1 MTKFELRRLESH
13 DEASLLAEIRRV
25 AALIETPHIPQA
37 EFNRLAKA
45 SSSTIRRRFGTWE
58 KALDRAGLRH
68 RYSGAPVSRKFL
80 SDGRQAFT
88 DEQLIQ
94 ELKDVAPKLGGA
106 PVTMEIY
113 NRHGRAN
120 AETIR
125 RRFGSWWKALEKA
138 GLGISNYGKRYSEGD
153 YFENLLN
160 VWTHYGRQPSYGEMD
175 QPPSRIP
182 SGAYEARWGTWRK
195 ALRAFID
202 RVNADLQEGREPT
215 MPTPLDEPWP
225 HSRTGLSR
233 VPKTVRTH
241 GRRRQTAEADRRAIP
256 LGLRYEVL
264 RRDRFRCSLCGA
276 SPASRLE
283 CDLHVDHV
291 VPFSRGGKTIAANL
305 RTLCSDCDLGKGGRL
320 E

>member
-1 MTKFELRRLESH
+1 MTKFELRRLESY

-25 AALIETPHIPQA
+25 AELIETPHIPQA

-45 SSSTIRRRFGTWE
+45 SSSMIRRRFGTWE
-58 KALDRAGLRH
+58 EALDRAGLPH
-68 RYSGAPVSRKFL
+68 RYSGAPVSKKFL
-80 SDGRQAFT
+80 ADGRHAFT

-94 ELKDVAPKLGGA
+94 DLKDVALNIGDTPI
-106 PVTMEIY
+106 TMEIY

-138 GLGISNYGKRYSEGD
+138 GLEISNLGKRYSEGD
-153 YFENLLN
+153 YFENLLS
-160 VWTHYGRQPSYGEMD
+160 VWTHLGRQPSYGEMD

-182 SGAYEARWGTWRK
+182 PGAYEARWGTWRR
-195 ALRAFID
+195 ALRAFLD
-202 RVNADLQEGREPT
+202 RVNADLDEDRQPSPALREPL
-215 MPTPLDEPWP
+215 PP
-225 HSRTGLSR
+225 HS
-233 VPKTVRTH
+233 KTPRSHAPNRMNSPHSGATD
-241 GRRRQTAEADRRAIP
+241 TDRRAIS

-276 SPASRLE
+276 SPATRLGCE
-283 CDLHVDHV
+283 LHVDHV
-291 VPFSRGGKTIAANL
+291 VPFSRGGKTVAENL
-305 RTLCSDCDLGKGGRL
+305 RTLCAECNLGKAGRL